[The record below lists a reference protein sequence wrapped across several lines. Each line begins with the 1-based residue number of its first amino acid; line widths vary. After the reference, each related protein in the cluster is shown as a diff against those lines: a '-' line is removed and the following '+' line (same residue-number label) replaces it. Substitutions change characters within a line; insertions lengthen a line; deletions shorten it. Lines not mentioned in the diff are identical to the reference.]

1 MHRGGSDLFFAAVP
15 SEYAGRLGLVGCCCS
30 VLTCCRVDTG
40 VQLRERRRRTQAQA
54 GPGSSPDER

>member
-1 MHRGGSDLFFAAVP
+1 MFFAAVP
-15 SEYAGRLGLVGCCCS
+15 CEYAGRLGLAAAAQCS